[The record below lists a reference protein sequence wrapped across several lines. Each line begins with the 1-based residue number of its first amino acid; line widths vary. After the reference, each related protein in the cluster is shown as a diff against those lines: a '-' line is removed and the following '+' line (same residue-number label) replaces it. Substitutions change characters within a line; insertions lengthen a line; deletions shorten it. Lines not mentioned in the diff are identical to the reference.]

1 MEWNWKYSN
10 FGGKVLD
17 GCVFLLW
24 QSMIDDDPY
33 PNPK

>member
-1 MEWNWKYSN
+1 MESIQS